1 MVIVGAGLAG
11 LICGIELKKANVPFV
26 VLEKSDRVGGR
37 VQTDNVDG
45 FLLDRG
51 FQVLLTA
58 YPEAQKYLDYEALD
72 LRKFVPG
79 ALIRFNGKFHS
90 FIDPTRQPSA
100 VFTTAM
106 SPVAKFLDKLKMAT
120 LRKDCEK
127 KTLEEIY
134 TAEESSTYDYLKTK
148 RSFSSQVIES
158 FFRPFLGGIFLE
170 KKLETSSRFFEFVF
184 NMFGRGHAAIPASG
198 MSEIPNQL
206 ASQIVAEKIRCNSEV
221 LSLTPNSVST
231 RCQTTGQEET
241 IDAAAVVIACEEP
254 VAAKLLGRQSPA
266 QNHVW
271 NFYFD
276 APVSPVKNEILVLNG
291 TGEGPINNLCVPSLL
306 SDHYAPDGRSLIS
319 VTSLFDPQNENG
331 VHDQDEDVLLNS
343 VRDQLVDWYGESVND
358 WRSLPTSKIKNALP
372 RQTSTPKE
380 SDDLPDGVFSCGDYL
395 EIASSNGAM
404 RSGRAAA
411 EDVFS
416 FLN

>member
-1 MVIVGAGLAG
+1 MI
-11 LICGIELKKANVPFV
+11 
-26 VLEKSDRVGGR
+26 LEKSDRVGGR
-37 VQTDNVDG
+37 VQTDEVDG

-58 YPEAQKYLDYEALD
+58 YPEAQKYLDYDLLD

-79 ALIRFNGKFHS
+79 ALIRYNGKFHS

-100 VFTTAM
+100 VFATAM
-106 SPVAKFLDKLKMAT
+106 SPVASFLDKLKMST

-134 TAEESSTYDYLKTK
+134 VAEESSTYDYLKTK
-148 RSFSSQVIES
+148 RAFSSKVIES

-170 KKLETSSRFFEFVF
+170 NKLETSSRFFEFVF

-206 ASQIVAEKIRCNSEV
+206 ASQIAAEKIRFNSEV
-221 LSLTPNSVST
+221 IALTPNSVST

-241 IDAAAVVIACEEP
+241 FDAAAVVIACEEP
-254 VAAKLLGRQSPA
+254 VAAKLLGRQAPA

-276 APVSPVKNEILVLNG
+276 APESPVKNEILVLNG

-306 SDHYAPDGRSLIS
+306 SDCYAPEGRALVS
-319 VTSLFDPQNENG
+319 VTSLFDSQNENG
-331 VHDQDEDVLLNS
+331 IQDKDEEVLLKS
-343 VRDQLVDWYGESVND
+343 VREQLVEWYGESANN

-372 RQTSTPKE
+372 RQASTPKE
-380 SDDLPDGVFSCGDYL
+380 SDDSPSGIFSCGDYL

-411 EDVFS
+411 ENVLS
-416 FLN
+416 FLR